1 MTTFV
6 RGRTVETTA
15 AVVEVDAGLAV
26 GTHRFQLVVVR
37 DDGRRSAPQV
47 VDVVVRR
54 QVVVIEPQPQP
65 QPPLTRPP
73 LTGVTPIVTP
83 VVRPGIT
90 PVVRPTRAPA
100 EARKTRARKPAK
112 SAKPRSET

>member
-1 MTTFV
+1 MTAFV

-26 GTHRFQLVVVR
+26 GTHRFQLVVVC
-37 DDGRRSAPQV
+37 DDGRRSAPQP
-47 VDVVVRR
+47 VDVIVNR
-54 QVVVIEPQPQP
+54 QAVVIEPQPQP
-65 QPPLTRPP
+65 PVTRPP

-83 VVRPGIT
+83 VVRPVIT

-100 EARKTRARKPAK
+100 EVRKTRARKPAK
-112 SAKPRSET
+112 PRSET